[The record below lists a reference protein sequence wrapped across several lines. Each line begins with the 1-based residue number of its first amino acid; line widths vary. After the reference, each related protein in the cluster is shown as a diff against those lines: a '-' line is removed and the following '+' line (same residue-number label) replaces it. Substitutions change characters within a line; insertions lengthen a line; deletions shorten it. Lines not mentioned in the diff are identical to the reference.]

1 MPRTRTTNQP
11 PQERLQQVNEV
22 YQIFKDFFGEEYT
35 DLQKQETDTP
45 EIYVWW
51 PEVTVTNEHDRSVV
65 IQDLYAKVPVTLQ
78 GMIPPEGHGF
88 FLTRSSYNSKQWKA
102 GYCHSHIPHFNAPS
116 APGFQRPCLGTGP
129 IKHTITCLK
138 TDNDLALWMM
148 FCQELALYVTV
159 ESLTG
164 VPYIKLETIGTSN
177 RRRMIFQDYSYDYTE
192 LPRGLLEEFPE
203 FEEMLIG
210 FTAYY
215 LEHGKLSF
223 NFGDRHFVNGMPYYN
238 FMIDISNCFIA
249 WFNEHGNREESY
261 KLFQH
266 NILHKV
272 QVANGVFYSNSSL
285 ASIDVEIL
293 ASQRILIFKGQDI
306 MLHVEQDD
314 EAEEAPTLLVDH
326 EIAMYILKNILKI
339 VNYRYTN
346 EHSNNSG
353 TAGTQEASAP
363 AYQTVIYL

>member
-1 MPRTRTTNQP
+1 MPRTRTTNHP

-51 PEVTVTNEHDRSVV
+51 PKVTVTNENDRSVN
-65 IQDLYAKVPVTLQ
+65 IQDLYAKVPITLQ

-88 FLTRSSYNSKQWKA
+88 FLTRSSYDYKQWRR
-102 GYCHSHIPHFNAPS
+102 GYCHSHVPSFNAPS
-116 APGFQRPCLGTGP
+116 APRFQAPCLGTGP

-138 TDNDLALWMM
+138 TDNDLTLWMM

-159 ESLTG
+159 ESLAG
-164 VPYIKLETIGTSN
+164 VPYIKLESIGSWEGT
-177 RRRMIFQDYSYDYTE
+177 REIFQDYTDAGND
-192 LPRGLLEEFPE
+192 LPRDVKRDYPE
-203 FEEMLIG
+203 FVETIPS
-210 FTAYY
+210 FAAYY
-215 LEHGKLSF
+215 LEHGHLTF
-223 NFGDRHFVNGMPYYN
+223 NFGDNCFTYSMPYYN
-238 FMIDISNCFIA
+238 FIIDISNCFIA
-249 WFNEHGNREESY
+249 WYNEYGDREYTY
-261 KLFQH
+261 KLFQSKV
-266 NILHKV
+266 LRKV
-272 QVANGVFYSNSSL
+272 QVADGVFYKDSSL
-285 ASIDVEIL
+285 TNFDAEVLAQQKIL
-293 ASQRILIFKGQDI
+293 TFKGQDI
-306 MLHVEQDD
+306 MLHVEQHQEMRD
-314 EAEEAPTLLVDH
+314 APTLLLNH

-353 TAGTQEASAP
+353 TAGTQEASAS